1 MMVPFPMCVNN
12 QRLFQEFAEQTPKLN
27 GKPLGTQS
35 MEFCVSETP
44 KLNGFP
50 FRTQSMEFCVSE
62 TPKLNGKPFSSFQRN
77 RTAKAVLGKLNL

>member
-1 MMVPFPMCVNN
+1 MMVPFPMRVNN
-12 QRLFQEFAEQTPKLN
+12 QRLFQEFAEQ
-27 GKPLGTQS
+27 
-35 MEFCVSETP
+35 TP

-77 RTAKAVLGKLNL
+77 RTANAVLGKLNL

>member
-1 MMVPFPMCVNN
+1 
-12 QRLFQEFAEQTPKLN
+12 
-27 GKPLGTQS
+27 

-62 TPKLNGKPFSSFQRN
+62 TPKLNGFPFSSFQRN
-77 RTAKAVLGKLNL
+77 EATCVGPGRLNL